1 MKKYL
6 FTLLASFIGFSTYSQ
21 IINNSIEYIQEEDIA
36 QAEKLLEAY
45 FTPMAE
51 SFGAGLNNGWY
62 NTAKPHNLGGF
73 DLTFTVNTVIIPSSA
88 KTFNIKDAGGTVFT
102 SSTKTEASTIFGS
115 SDATPMTYN
124 MSGPG
129 DQAIGQGDFNMP
141 GGFKTPAMP
150 LPMIQ
155 AGIGLI
161 KNTAIDIRYMP
172 MLNVANN
179 FNVNL
184 FGIGLK
190 HDLLQWIPVVGD
202 AIPMSLSLQG
212 GYTTLN
218 TELKISGQEVSLNTK
233 ATTINLVASKRLLM
247 FTGYAGIGYNSS
259 TTSFSAD
266 ADFELK
272 GESGASIKFE
282 EKVQM
287 DFESKNNLRANVGF
301 RFNITLVTIQA
312 DYTFSEYPTATLGL
326 GVSLR

>member
-1 MKKYL
+1 
-6 FTLLASFIGFSTYSQ
+6 
-21 IINNSIEYIQEEDIA
+21 
-36 QAEKLLEAY
+36 
-45 FTPMAE
+45 
-51 SFGAGLNNGWY
+51 
-62 NTAKPHNLGGF
+62 LGGF
-73 DLTFTVNTVIIPSSA
+73 DLTFTLNTVIIPNSA
-88 KTFNIKDAGGTVFT
+88 KTFNIEDAGGDVFT
-102 SSTKTEASTIFGS
+102 SANTEAESVFGS
-115 SDATPMTYN
+115 SDGTPMTYTN
-124 MSGPG
+124 STTST
-129 DQAIGQGDFNMP
+129 DVDFNMP
-141 GGFKTPAMP
+141 GGSFGGGDVAAVP

-161 KNTAIDIRYMP
+161 KNTAIDIRYMGVP
-172 MLNVANN
+172 GLEV
-179 FNVNL
+179 

-190 HDLLQWIPVVGD
+190 HDLLQWIPVAGD

-218 TELKISGQEVSLNTK
+218 TELKIYEQEVSLNTK

-266 ADFELK
+266 ADFEL
-272 GESGASIKFE
+272 SGIKFE

>member
-6 FTLLASFIGFSTYSQ
+6 FILLSGLIGFSSYSQ
-21 IINNSIEYIQEEDIA
+21 TSILVQDIK
-36 QAEKLLEAY
+36 QGEKLLEAY
-45 FTPMAE
+45 FTPIAE
-51 SFGAGLNNGWY
+51 SFGSGLNNGWY
-62 NTAKPHNLGGF
+62 NTAKPHSLGGF
-73 DLTFTVNTVIIPSSA
+73 DLTFTLNTVIIPNAAESF
-88 KTFNIKDAGGTVFT
+88 KIGNEFGGVFT
-102 SSTKTEASTIFGS
+102 STKTEASSIFGN
-115 SDATPMTYN
+115 SDGTPMIYTN
-124 MSGPG
+124 SNTST
-129 DQAIGQGDFNMP
+129 DVDFIMP
-141 GGFKTPAMP
+141 GGFKTPALP
-150 LPMIQ
+150 LPMLQ

-161 KNTAIDIRYMP
+161 KNTAINIRYMP
-172 MLNVANN
+172 MLNVGNN

-247 FTGYAGIGYNSS
+247 VTGYAGVGYNSAA
-259 TTSFSAD
+259 TTFSSNAN
-266 ADFELK
+266 FEL
-272 GESGASIKFE
+272 SGIEFDENVEMKFE
-282 EKVQM
+282 SNK
-287 DFESKNNLRANVGF
+287 NLRANIGL
-301 RFNITLVTIQA
+301 RLNITLVTIQA

>member
-1 MKKYL
+1 MKKLL
-6 FTLLASFIGFSTYSQ
+6 FTLLSGLIGLNSFAQPDLPIT
-21 IINNSIEYIQEEDIA
+21 SIFADDIA
-36 QAEKLLEAY
+36 QGEKLIEAY

-51 SFGAGLNNGWY
+51 SFGAGLNSGWY
-62 NTAKPHNLGGF
+62 NTAKPHSLGGF
-73 DLTFTVNTVIIPSSA
+73 DLTFTLNTVIIPNSA
-88 KTFNIKDAGGTVFT
+88 KKFNIADAGGTTFT
-102 SSTKTEASTIFGS
+102 SAKTEASTIFGS
-115 SDATPMTYN
+115 SEVTPMTYN
-124 MSGPG
+124 MFE
-129 DQAIGQGDFNMP
+129 DQAIGQGDFEMP
-141 GGFKTPAMP
+141 GGFEFSAMP

-172 MLNVANN
+172 MLNVGNN

-190 HDLLQWIPVVGD
+190 HDLLQWIPVAGD

-218 TELKISGQEVSLNTK
+218 TELKISEQEVSLNTK

-247 FTGYAGIGYNSS
+247 VTGYAGVGYNSA
-259 TTSFSAD
+259 TTTFSSNANLD
-266 ADFELK
+266 LGGVKFDEK
-272 GESGASIKFE
+272 VEVKFE
-282 EKVQM
+282 
-287 DFESKNNLRANVGF
+287 SNNNIRANVGF

>member
-1 MKKYL
+1 MKKLL
-6 FTLLASFIGFSTYSQ
+6 FTLLSGLIGLNSFAQPDLPIT
-21 IINNSIEYIQEEDIA
+21 SIFADDIA
-36 QAEKLLEAY
+36 QGEKLIEAY

-51 SFGAGLNNGWY
+51 SFGAGLNSGWY
-62 NTAKPHNLGGF
+62 NTAKPHSLGGF
-73 DLTFTVNTVIIPSSA
+73 DLTFTLNTVIIPNSA
-88 KTFNIKDAGGTVFT
+88 KTFNIEDAGGTVFT
-102 SSTKTEASTIFGS
+102 SSTETEASTIFGS

-124 MSGPG
+124 MSWPG

-172 MLNVANN
+172 FMDIGNIGK
-179 FNVNL
+179 VNL

-202 AIPMSLSLQG
+202 AVPMSLSIQG

-218 TELKISGQEVSLNTK
+218 TELKIADQKVALKTK
-233 ATTINLVASKRLLM
+233 ATTINLVASKKLLM
-247 FTGYAGIGYNSS
+247 VTGYAGVGYNSS
-259 TTSFSAD
+259 TTTFAAD
-266 ADFELK
+266 ANFEL
-272 GESGASIKFE
+272 SGIKFDE
-282 EKVQM
+282 NVEMK
-287 DFESKNNLRANVGF
+287 FESNKNVRANIGL
-301 RFNITLVTIQA
+301 RLNITLVTIQA
-312 DYTFSEYPTATLGL
+312 DYTFAEYPTATLGL

>member
-1 MKKYL
+1 MKKLL
-6 FTLLASFIGFSTYSQ
+6 FTLLSGLIGLNSFAQPDLPIT
-21 IINNSIEYIQEEDIA
+21 SIFADDIA
-36 QAEKLLEAY
+36 QGEKLIEAY

-51 SFGAGLNNGWY
+51 SFGAGLNSGWY
-62 NTAKPHNLGGF
+62 NTAKPHSLGGF
-73 DLTFTVNTVIIPSSA
+73 DLTFTLNTVIIPNSA
-88 KTFNIKDAGGTVFT
+88 KKFNIADAGGTTFT
-102 SSTKTEASTIFGS
+102 STETEASSIFGI
-115 SDATPMTYN
+115 SDGTPMTYTN
-124 MSGPG
+124 STTST
-129 DQAIGQGDFNMP
+129 DVDFNMP
-141 GGFKTPAMP
+141 GGFKTPALP
-150 LPMIQ
+150 LPMLQ

-172 MLNVANN
+172 MLNVGNN

-190 HDLLQWIPVVGD
+190 HDLLQWIPVAGD

-247 FTGYAGIGYNSS
+247 FTGYAGVGYNSA
-259 TTSFSAD
+259 TTTFSSNANFD
-266 ADFELK
+266 LGGVKFDEK
-272 GESGASIKFE
+272 VEVKFE
-282 EKVQM
+282 
-287 DFESKNNLRANVGF
+287 SNNNIRANVGF

>member
-1 MKKYL
+1 MKKIL
-6 FTLLASFIGFSTYSQ
+6 FILLAEFIGISSYGQ
-21 IINNSIEYIQEEDIA
+21 IIDNTDIK
-36 QAEKLLEAY
+36 QGEKLIEAY

-62 NTAKPHNLGGF
+62 NTAKPHSLGGF

-88 KTFNIKDAGGTVFT
+88 KTFNIKDAGGNIFT
-102 SSTKTEASTIFGS
+102 STETEASTIFGS
-115 SDATPMTYN
+115 ADETEIDYYHDGIKVT
-124 MSGPG
+124 
-129 DQAIGQGDFNMP
+129 DFDMP
-141 GGFKTPAMP
+141 GGFKTPVMP

-172 MLNVANN
+172 MLNVGKSGDKSIK
-179 FNVNL
+179 VNL
-184 FGIGLK
+184 FGVGLK
-190 HDLLQWIPVVGD
+190 HDILQWIPAIGD

-218 TELKISGQEVSLNTK
+218 TELKISEQEVSSNTK

-247 FTGYAGIGYNSS
+247 FTGYAGVGYNSA
-259 TTSFSAD
+259 TTTFSSNANLD
-266 ADFELK
+266 LGGVKFDEK
-272 GESGASIKFE
+272 VEVKFE
-282 EKVQM
+282 
-287 DFESKNNLRANVGF
+287 SNNNIRANVGF

>member
-6 FTLLASFIGFSTYSQ
+6 FTLLAGLIGFSSYSQ
-21 IINNSIEYIQEEDIA
+21 TVQSILGHDVKQG
-36 QAEKLLEAY
+36 EKLLEAY

-62 NTAKPHNLGGF
+62 NTAKPHSLGGF

-88 KTFNIKDAGGTVFT
+88 KTFNIEGAGGNTFT
-102 SSTKTEASTIFGS
+102 STTETEASTIFGS
-115 SDATPMTYN
+115 SGTTEMTYASILGN
-124 MSGPG
+124 APTG
-129 DQAIGQGDFNMP
+129 DPLILTTFDMP
-141 GGFKTPAMP
+141 GGLKTAAMP

-172 MLNVANN
+172 MLNVGDNI
-179 FNVNL
+179 NVNL
-184 FGIGLK
+184 FGVGVK

-233 ATTINLVASKRLLM
+233 ATTINLVASRKLLM
-247 FTGYAGIGYNSS
+247 VTGYAGVGYNSS
-259 TTSFSAD
+259 TTTFAAD
-266 ADFELK
+266 ANFDLGGVQFN
-272 GESGASIKFE
+272 
-282 EKVQM
+282 EKVEVP
-287 DFESKNNLRANVGF
+287 FESNNNLRANVGL

>member
-6 FTLLASFIGFSTYSQ
+6 FILLASFFGFLSYGQTAQSIIGQ
-21 IINNSIEYIQEEDIA
+21 DIK
-36 QAEKLLEAY
+36 QGEKLLEFY

-62 NTAKPHNLGGF
+62 NTAKPHSLGGF
-73 DLTFTVNTVIIPSSA
+73 DLTFTLNTVIIPNAA
-88 KTFNIKDAGGTVFT
+88 KSFKIGNEFGEVFT
-102 SSTKTEASTIFGS
+102 SNETEASTIFGS
-115 SDATPMTYN
+115 KDATLMTYKN
-124 MSGPG
+124 SSTGTETSF
-129 DQAIGQGDFNMP
+129 DMP

-172 MLNVANN
+172 MLSVGKN

-212 GYTTLN
+212 GYTSLN
-218 TELKISGQEVSLNTK
+218 TELKISGQEASLHTN

-247 FTGYAGIGYNSS
+247 FTGYAGLGYNSS
-259 TTSFSAD
+259 TTAFSSNAN
-266 ADFELK
+266 FNL
-272 GESGASIKFE
+272 GGVQFN
-282 EKVQM
+282 EKVEM
-287 DFESKNNLRANVGF
+287 AFESNKNLRANLGL
-301 RFNITLVTIQA
+301 RFNIALVTIQA
-312 DYTFSEYPTATLGL
+312 DYTFAEYPTATLGL

>member
-6 FTLLASFIGFSTYSQ
+6 FTLLAGLIGFSSSSQ
-21 IINNSIEYIQEEDIA
+21 TVQSILGQDIK
-36 QAEKLLEAY
+36 QGEKLLEAY

-62 NTAKPHNLGGF
+62 NTAKPHSLGGF
-73 DLTFTVNTVIIPSSA
+73 DLTFTLNTVIIPNAAESF
-88 KTFNIKDAGGTVFT
+88 KIGNEFGGVFT
-102 SSTKTEASTIFGS
+102 STETEASSIFGI
-115 SDATPMTYN
+115 SDGTPMTYTN
-124 MSGPG
+124 STTST
-129 DQAIGQGDFNMP
+129 DVDFNMP
-141 GGFKTPAMP
+141 GGFKTPALP
-150 LPMIQ
+150 LPMLQ

-172 MLNVANN
+172 MLNVGNN

-212 GYTTLN
+212 GYTALN
-218 TELKISGQEVSLNTK
+218 TELKISGQEVSLKTK

-247 FTGYAGIGYNSS
+247 VTGYAGVGYNSS
-259 TTSFSAD
+259 TTTFAAD
-266 ADFELK
+266 ANFDLGGVQFN
-272 GESGASIKFE
+272 
-282 EKVQM
+282 EKVEVA
-287 DFESKNNLRANVGF
+287 FESNNNLRANVGL
-301 RFNITLVTIQA
+301 RLNITLITIQA

>member
-6 FTLLASFIGFSTYSQ
+6 FTLLASFIGFSSYSQ
-21 IINNSIEYIQEEDIA
+21 TVQSILGQDIK
-36 QAEKLLEAY
+36 QGEKLLEAY
-45 FTPMAE
+45 FSPMAE

-73 DLTFTVNTVIIPSSA
+73 DLTFTLNTVIIPNAAESF
-88 KTFNIKDAGGTVFT
+88 KIGNEFGGVFT
-102 SSTKTEASTIFGS
+102 STETEASSIFGS
-115 SDATPMTYN
+115 SDGTPMTYTN
-124 MSGPG
+124 SNTST
-129 DQAIGQGDFNMP
+129 DVDFNMP
-141 GGFKTPAMP
+141 GGFKTPALP
-150 LPMIQ
+150 LPMLQ

-172 MLNVANN
+172 MLNVGNN

-190 HDLLQWIPVVGD
+190 HDLLQWIPVAGD

-247 FTGYAGIGYNSS
+247 VTGYAGVGYNSA
-259 TTSFSAD
+259 TTTFSSNANFD
-266 ADFELK
+266 LGGVQFDEK
-272 GESGASIKFE
+272 VEMKFE
-282 EKVQM
+282 
-287 DFESKNNLRANVGF
+287 SNKNVRANIGL
-301 RFNITLVTIQA
+301 RLNITLVTIQA
-312 DYTFSEYPTATLGL
+312 DYTFAEYPTATLGL

>member
-6 FTLLASFIGFSTYSQ
+6 FTLLASFIGFSSYSQ
-21 IINNSIEYIQEEDIA
+21 TVQSILGQDIK
-36 QAEKLLEAY
+36 QGEKLLEAY
-45 FTPMAE
+45 FSPMAE

-73 DLTFTVNTVIIPSSA
+73 DLTFTLNTVIIPNAAESF
-88 KTFNIKDAGGTVFT
+88 KIGNEFGGVFT
-102 SSTKTEASTIFGS
+102 STETEASSIFGS
-115 SDATPMTYN
+115 SDGTPMTYTN
-124 MSGPG
+124 SNTST
-129 DQAIGQGDFNMP
+129 DVDFNMP
-141 GGFKTPAMP
+141 GGFKTPALP
-150 LPMIQ
+150 LPMLQ

-172 MLNVANN
+172 MLNVGNN

-190 HDLLQWIPVVGD
+190 HDLLQWIPVAGD

-247 FTGYAGIGYNSS
+247 VTGYAGVGYNSA
-259 TTSFSAD
+259 TTTFSSNANFD
-266 ADFELK
+266 LGGVQFDEK
-272 GESGASIKFE
+272 VEMKFE
-282 EKVQM
+282 
-287 DFESKNNLRANVGF
+287 SNKNVRANIGL
-301 RFNITLVTIQA
+301 RLNITLVTIQA